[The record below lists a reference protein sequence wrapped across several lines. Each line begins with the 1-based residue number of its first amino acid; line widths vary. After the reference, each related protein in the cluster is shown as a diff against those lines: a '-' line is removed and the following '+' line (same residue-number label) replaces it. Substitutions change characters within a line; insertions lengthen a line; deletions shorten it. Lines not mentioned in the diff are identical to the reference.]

1 MNCGISWI
9 IRSLNAC
16 GILGKPSLQFY
27 RCFHFFLPSRGAL
40 GTASAASCVSSLD
53 LRAQPFSKW
62 FGMLNVSGA
71 SCVSLHLVRSV
82 RGFLL
87 CSRTKVTAALV
98 THSYYCFV
106 HSICGVLHARFSLR
120 VDVCRGC
127 DVFCTYHTRI
137 TRFNWSYPLNLSI

>member
-71 SCVSLHLVRSV
+71 SCVSLHLVWSV

-87 CSRTKVTAALV
+87 CTRTKVTAALV
-98 THSYYCFV
+98 THSYICFA
-106 HSICGVLHARFSLR
+106 HSICGVLYASAFGSTC
-120 VDVCRGC
+120 VGVVMCC
-127 DVFCTYHTRI
+127 CTCHIRI